1 MERQP
6 DFNHVAPNSC
16 MLNIVL
22 SLDTKGV
29 SHIYKMIVGNNRSI
43 VKKACDKWNEKLTT
57 KIETFSV
64 RKSSSRISMF
74 DDTCIYLRYIQF
86 KTLH

>member
-1 MERQP
+1 MNKCIIGIPYSKKVKVFLKWRDKP

-29 SHIYKMIVGNNRSI
+29 SNIYKMIVGNNRSI
-43 VKKACDKWNEKLTT
+43 VEKACDKWNEKLTT

-64 RKSSSRISMF
+64 R
-74 DDTCIYLRYIQF
+74 
-86 KTLH
+86 